1 MSDLNEQISAALE
14 HGAEYL
20 AMGEIAANTGLLVSQ
35 APRNTNYEIIVNN
48 IDLSKGCMVE
58 VSHSRDQFQAEVS
71 GSDYDF
77 LLFVYAPS
85 EIENG
90 VVKPSSGERTDATR
104 GIYVFPRDLVSET
117 MEHSS
122 AQHFDPKKIK
132 VNGQNDSE
140 RYIEYKDAYHLILEM
155 VPNSP
160 PGFIQ
165 NE

>member
-1 MSDLNEQISAALE
+1 MSDLNERISAALE

-35 APRNTNYEIIVNN
+35 APRNTDYDIIVNN

-58 VSHSRDQFQAEVS
+58 VSHSRDQFEAEVI

-90 VVKPSSGERTDATR
+90 IVKPSSGKNTDDTR
-104 GIYVFPRDLVSET
+104 GIYVFPRGLVSDT

-122 AQHFDPKKIK
+122 TKHFNPKQIK
-132 VNGQNDSE
+132 VNGQNDDE
-140 RYIEYKDAYHLILEM
+140 KYKEYKNAYHLILEM

-160 PGFIQ
+160 PGFTQ
-165 NE
+165 D